1 MEFKLKTGRKVKMKD
16 NISLDQR
23 DELMDSIQYELNPD
37 GTLGGIKAMNSTLT
51 KWLRV
56 CLDGNSSD
64 EELIKW
70 GIDERTEAFIEFQ
83 KALTTGEEKASK

>member
-1 MEFKLKTGRKVKMKD
+1 
-16 NISLDQR
+16 
-23 DELMDSIQYELNPD
+23 
-37 GTLGGIKAMNSTLT
+37 MNSTLT